1 MIQFITHANERYD
14 YVDGVRMALEGGC
27 RWIQLRMKDVS
38 EELFLKVAESTRKL
52 CKQYDAVF
60 LLDDHVELVE
70 RTGADGVHLG
80 KEDMPIEE
88 ARRLLGKDKI
98 IGGTANTFED
108 VKRIYSAGAD
118 YIGCGP
124 FRFTTTK
131 KKLSPVLGLDG
142 YRRIIEQMNAYEIK
156 LPVIAIGGI
165 LLSDVSDIMQTG
177 VSGIAVS
184 GGVLNAN
191 NGDDPVKAM
200 KQFINKL
207 KSSNK

>member
-1 MIQFITHANERYD
+1 MIQFITHTNERYD

-27 RWIQLRMKDVS
+27 RWIQLRMKDAS
-38 EELFLKVAESTRKL
+38 EEIFLKAAESTRIL

-191 NGDDPVKAM
+191 NGDDPVTAM